1 MAEVLTVEQAAEKL
15 HVKPHTVR
23 EYLKRGMIPGR
34 KLGRSWRILDTE
46 LEWFLSS
53 SRPPSPPRKRIS
65 VLGMGADIEG
75 LSSEDFIQRK
85 QEEIEWENR
94 RFREDTK

>member
-1 MAEVLTVEQAAEKL
+1 MSEVLTVEQAARKL

-34 KLGRSWRILDTE
+34 KLGRSWRILETE

-53 SRPPSPPRKRIS
+53 SHPMPPEKRIS
-65 VLGMGADIEG
+65 VLGICKDLEG
-75 LSSEDFIQRK
+75 LSSEDFIRRK

-94 RFREDTK
+94 RFPEEAT

>member
-1 MAEVLTVEQAAEKL
+1 MSEVLTVEQAASKL

-46 LEWFLSS
+46 LESFLSG
-53 SRPPSPPRKRIS
+53 SRPPAPTERVSI
-65 VLGMGADIEG
+65 LGICADVPG
-75 LSSEDFIQRK
+75 LSSEEFIRRK
-85 QEEIEWENR
+85 QDEIRRENR
-94 RFREDTK
+94 RFPEETE